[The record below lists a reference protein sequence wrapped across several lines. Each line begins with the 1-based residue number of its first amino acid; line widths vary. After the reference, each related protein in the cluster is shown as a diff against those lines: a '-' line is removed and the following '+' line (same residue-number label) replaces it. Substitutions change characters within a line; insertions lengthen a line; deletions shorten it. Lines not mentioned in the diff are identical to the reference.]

1 MRKEILKKLN
11 KFLEEFE
18 HKDDVEGVLVCG
30 SFVTGHP
37 NKHSDL
43 DVHLLLNKKCK
54 YRERGNRIVDGLL
67 IEYFANTKRQILA
80 YMRDDYQ
87 KIRPMSQ
94 TQFVTGEI
102 VFDKTG
108 ELQTLKNE
116 ATKQLKREYEDLDVT
131 PNGQKLYG
139 VWDDMDDLQSILEEG
154 RADFDFVYY
163 YKLDRLLS
171 CLFRTMKI
179 PYNVKTIY
187 GHLTSPVTRKKY
199 LLKEIKDKRIRE
211 LVKTAIVENV
221 RQKRLDAFVALS
233 KMILEKYA
241 FDIAKFSLKSD
252 EEV

>member
-1 MRKEILKKLN
+1 
-11 KFLEEFE
+11 
-18 HKDDVEGVLVCG
+18 
-30 SFVTGHP
+30 
-37 NKHSDL
+37 
-43 DVHLLLNKKCK
+43 
-54 YRERGNRIVDGLL
+54 
-67 IEYFANTKRQILA
+67 
-80 YMRDDYQ
+80 MRDDYQ